1 MGHYFENE
9 KLDSKMELIN
19 VSIFDYAFKFNT
31 DKGVFSKDKL
41 DYGTRLLLETIYPL
55 DIEGDVLD
63 VGCGYGVISIILS
76 LVTNSLVDGIDVN
89 KRALHLSRINKKLNN
104 SINTNFFES
113 NVYSNVEKK
122 YDFIITNPPIR
133 AGKSVVYDILGN
145 AKDHLKE
152 DGRLFFVM
160 RKSHGVLSAIKF
172 LEKFYNV
179 EIITKNKGFYV
190 IKCKINCNKDQI
202 GV

>member
-63 VGCGYGVISIILS
+63 VGCGYGVISVILS
-76 LVTNSLVDGIDVN
+76 TITDSRVDGIDVN
-89 KRALHLSRINKKLNN
+89 RRALHLSRMNGKNLN
-104 SINTNFFES
+104 INFFES
-113 NVYSNVEKK
+113 DIYSNVDKK
-122 YDFIITNPPIR
+122 YNFIITNPPIR
-133 AGKSVVYDILGN
+133 AGKKVVYEILGN
-145 AKDHLKE
+145 AKDYLMPN
-152 DGRLFFVM
+152 GRLFFVM
-160 RKSHGVLSAIKF
+160 RKSHGVFSAIKF
-172 LEKFYNV
+172 LE
-179 EIITKNKGFYV
+179 EIYSVKVLNKSKGFYV
-190 IKCKINCNKDQI
+190 VECSIAEELEK
-202 GV
+202 